1 MRYSRLSK
9 GATIAEAG
17 AAMALMIPLLFA
29 VLFVV
34 LEASQAYMIKEALA
48 QGARQAARNLAVE
61 YGKDS
66 AIQYRRDLQDAQVF
80 SQIRL
85 VNVINA
91 NEQFSDPVWNT
102 SASPPTVTVTVTYT
116 PNQHGLA
123 PFPNPDPLNLG
134 PNFVLNANSTYRLE

>member
-1 MRYSRLSK
+1 MRSSRLSK
-9 GATIAEAG
+9 GATIAETG

-34 LEASQAYMIKEALA
+34 LEASQAYMIKESLA

-80 SQIRL
+80 DQIRI
-85 VNVINA
+85 VNIINA
-91 NEQFSDPVWNT
+91 SEQFSDPEWNT
-102 SASPPTVTVTVTYT
+102 AATPPTVTVTCTYT
-116 PNQHGLA
+116 ANQHGLA

-134 PNFVLNANSTYRLE
+134 PNFVLNATSTYRVE